1 MKTTTLAADTSY
13 RSLDIIIVCAV
24 SILAFIF
31 EGFGQEQGWWEVDP
45 GARGASAVI
54 VGALCAIGLVFLRGG
69 GWRDLGFK
77 RPKNWAW
84 VPLQVL
90 LILLAFLA
98 VQNIVPTVLG
108 LWMDLPEPD
117 FSRHGEVAG
126 NLAAAITLAL
136 VLPFTAALPEEIIY
150 RGFLIG
156 RLTEAFGKD
165 LQGAT
170 LSVCISA
177 MIFGSI
183 HFQWGL
189 GGMIMTVIMGLVW
202 GVAYL
207 MCDRNL
213 WVVILAHSAGHWL
226 FAWQLY
232 LADSIII

>member
-1 MKTTTLAADTSY
+1 
-13 RSLDIIIVCAV
+13 
-24 SILAFIF
+24 
-31 EGFGQEQGWWEVDP
+31 
-45 GARGASAVI
+45 
-54 VGALCAIGLVFLRGG
+54 
-69 GWRDLGFK
+69 
-77 RPKNWAW
+77 
-84 VPLQVL
+84 
-90 LILLAFLA
+90 
-98 VQNIVPTVLG
+98 
-108 LWMDLPEPD
+108 MDLPEPD

-156 RLTEAFGKD
+156 RLTEVFGRD
-165 LQGAT
+165 LLGAT

-232 LADSIII
+232 LAESIII